1 MVPDGG
7 VALGI
12 YEFEGN
18 IPTIGEG
25 SFIHPEA
32 TIIGNV
38 TLGEGCYVGA
48 GARIRGDWGRIVI
61 GRESNIQENCVIHV
75 GIQETAQLGP
85 RSHIGHGAILHSCTF
100 GEHVFVG
107 MGSIIMNGSDIGEGC
122 CIGSGALV
130 TENRVIPPYKLVV
143 GVPGKIIGD
152 VSEEMKKT
160 LEEGTAYYIGLS
172 TRCKQGLRE
181 ISLNAGE

>member
-1 MVPDGG
+1 M
-7 VALGI
+7 GI

-18 IPTIGEG
+18 IPLIGEG

-75 GIQETAQLGP
+75 GLGATAQLGA
-85 RSHIGHGAILHSCTF
+85 RSHIGHGAILHSTTL
-100 GEHVFVG
+100 GEHVVVG
-107 MGSIIMNGSDIGEGC
+107 MGSIILDRSEIGEGC
-122 CIGSGALV
+122 CIGWGLWS
-130 TENRVIPPYKLVV
+130 R
-143 GVPGKIIGD
+143 
-152 VSEEMKKT
+152 KT
-160 LEEGTAYYIGLS
+160 V
-172 TRCKQGLRE
+172 
-181 ISLNAGE
+181 